1 MTHNDTRPI
10 CYMFVGAPCTGKST
24 YYEKNLSDL
33 PRASSDEFIMDYARS
48 VGKRYDE
55 VFKEYVSTAVVML
68 KNQVTNLIA
77 NRQSFVWDQ
86 TNMTTQGRAAKLRLL
101 KDYRVVAVIFE
112 RNREVHRG
120 WYEARTD
127 KFVSWDIIESML
139 STYQPPTTKEGFDSL
154 LIPDS

>member
-1 MTHNDTRPI
+1 
-10 CYMFVGAPCTGKST
+10 
-24 YYEKNLSDL
+24 
-33 PRASSDEFIMDYARS
+33 
-48 VGKRYDE
+48 
-55 VFKEYVSTAVVML
+55 ML